1 MGIRQKIN
9 ENPGATTAVTAAIVV
24 VAIGII
30 IWQGCGAGGGSDVIA
45 VATKSFY
52 TIDDGK
58 TLFVDDVNKIPPF
71 TKDGK
76 MAVRANV
83 FSCDDGKT
91 RFVGYL
97 EMYSPQ
103 EKQMLEKAAQQQGQ
117 GGAGAAYIP
126 YTGQPMVK
134 KPGDKAW
141 VPLNPQTTQQYAQVV
156 QVKCPDG
163 STDNLIRV
171 FPDE

>member
-1 MGIRQKIN
+1 MGLRQKIN

-24 VAIGII
+24 VAVGII
-30 IWQGCGAGGGSDVIA
+30 VWQGCGGGGGGDTIA

-58 TLFVDDVNKIPPF
+58 TLFVDDINKVPPF

-76 MAVRANV
+76 VAVRANV

-97 EMYSPQ
+97 EMYTPQ
-103 EKQMLEKAAQQQGQ
+103 EKAMLEKAAQKQ
-117 GGAGAAYIP
+117 GGAPAYIP

-134 KPGDKAW
+134 KPGDKGW
-141 VPLNPQTTQQYAQVV
+141 VQLNPQNTQMYAQVV